1 MVSNRSVGV
10 CAVVLCL
17 SAPPAVAQNL
27 FEVQVFPDETIGR
40 GEMQVEFQNVV
51 IPAWTAHAGAPAATT
66 GHVHVS
72 VELTRGWTDWFET
85 GVFLETAPDV
95 DDRHPSLA
103 GWHVRPKF
111 RIGAWQRFPFHVS
124 ASVEYAF
131 FENAGDRTFRQAVT
145 ITPIFEHHSR
155 SWELSLNPGFEIPVR
170 GPDAGSGP
178 VFEPSAKLATRA
190 AELVSVGVEY
200 YAETGSIRHI
210 DPVSAQQH
218 LVFGAVDV
226 GSKSVWNFN
235 VGLGRGLT
243 GGTEH
248 WVLKS
253 ILGVKLPP

>member
-17 SAPPAVAQNL
+17 SAPMAIAQNL

-40 GEMQVEFQNVV
+40 GAMEVEFQNVL
-51 IPAWTAHAGAPAATT
+51 IPAWTGPGGLATT
-66 GHVHVS
+66 GHVHFS

-95 DDRHPSLA
+95 DDRHPALA

-111 RIGAWQRFPFHVS
+111 RIGAWHRFPFHVS
-124 ASVEYAF
+124 TSVEYAF
-131 FENAGDRTFRQAVT
+131 FENAGDRAFRQALAV
-145 ITPIFEHHSR
+145 TPIFEHHNR
-155 SWELSLNPGFEIPVR
+155 SWELSLNPGFEIPIR
-170 GPDAGSGP
+170 GPEAGTGP
-178 VFEPSAKLATRA
+178 VFEPSAKIASRA

-210 DPVSAQQH
+210 DPLSAQQH

-226 GSKSVWNFN
+226 GSKSAWNLN

-253 ILGVKLPP
+253 ILGVKLP